1 MGTLLPSFKAYDI
14 RGIAPDEID
23 AELAYRVGRAV
34 ASWSGSP
41 EIIVGRDGRLSS
53 PALAEALIDGLLA
66 SGATVVDVG
75 MVTTPMLN
83 FAVAQARCHGLMVTA
98 SHNPKQYNGIKVI
111 DPNVEQVYYGRGLE
125 TIERLVAGG
134 TGTERPRGTGKLRL
148 RPIQQAYED
157 DLALKFNTAGLASVA
172 PVIDC
177 SNGVGGLPLRVLER
191 LGVEYTLLNH
201 MPDGNFPHHGPDTL
215 QPTNFGALQQAV
227 RQHGASLGILFDGD
241 ADRVAFVDGNG
252 ERVAADLLFILLA
265 RDALRERAGGRVF
278 YDLRFSRAVR
288 QEIEKMG
295 GVPVELRV
303 GNPYHKEAL
312 HRHQDALLAAELSG
326 HIMYKEHFGIDDALF
341 AALKLMA
348 FLARSPSSLTE
359 HISPLKR
366 YANSGEIRVATSTPQ
381 ALLEKIK
388 VRFRAARL
396 SEVDG
401 ISVEFPDWWFNL
413 RASNT
418 EPVAKLVIEA
428 TSASELEVR
437 SAELRA
443 FLHGNGATVETPPAM
458 PDARR

>member
-14 RGIAPDEID
+14 RGIVPDEID
-23 AELAYRVGRAV
+23 ADLVYRIGRAL
-34 ASWSGSP
+34 AGWSGSA

-53 PALAEALIDGLLA
+53 PALTEALIDGLLV
-66 SGATVVDVG
+66 SGATVIDVG
-75 MVTTPMLN
+75 LVTTPMLN

-134 TGTERPRGTGKLRL
+134 SGTERPRGTGKLRL

-157 DLALKFNTAGLASVA
+157 DLALKFNTAGLTSVA

-191 LGVEYTLLNH
+191 LGIEYTLLNH
-201 MPDGNFPHHGPDTL
+201 MPDGNFPHHDPDTL
-215 QPTNFGALQQAV
+215 RPANFNALQQAV
-227 RQHGASLGILFDGD
+227 RQHGAGLGILFDGD

-265 RDALRERAGGRVF
+265 RDALRQRAGGRVF

-288 QEIEKMG
+288 EEIEKMG

-312 HRHQDALLAAELSG
+312 HRYPNALLAAELSG

-348 FLARSPSSLTE
+348 FLAKSPSSLAE

-381 ALLEKIK
+381 ALLEKTK

-443 FLHGNGATVETPPAM
+443 FLHGNGATVGKLPVMT
-458 PDARR
+458 DSR